1 MRLIDAD
8 ALKNV
13 EIPINGYWDESRQ
26 CYVHQPPTWMQAF
39 EVINK
44 APTIDAVPVVHSWW
58 EISEHN
64 NSLIPCVGYKCH
76 NCGSKYARINTEKK
90 EYNYCPW
97 CGARMDGRREDS
109 LYQSLK
115 KGLEEAIAYENGE
128 VELRT
133 EHRKDSDI

>member
-1 MRLIDAD
+1 MYYFLKGRSDGLIDASGRV
-8 ALKNV
+8 K
-13 EIPINGYWDESRQ
+13 
-26 CYVHQPPTWMQAF
+26 F
-39 EVINK
+39 
-44 APTIDAVPVVHSWW
+44 APTVDAVPVVHSWW

-64 NSLIPCVGYKCH
+64 NSLIPCVGYRCH
-76 NCGSKYARINTEKK
+76 NCGSKYARLDTEKE
-90 EYNYCPW
+90 EYNYCPR